1 MSNSNHFEQQ
11 ITNQN
16 QTNSELKN
24 QEDGLERSES
34 EILRIKYEK
43 EINLNKALDL
53 MYNAK
58 RSHQS
63 FIMDNQD
70 QHFVIEQLNQLKFFQ
85 DVIQKC
91 RIKTFSQICLEHLN
105 IEIFTEGNI
114 LFHKGDMI
122 DKILIIA
129 NGEVVVY
136 SDKPN
141 KELLQDQANFKKNKL
156 KNTSV
161 YDKVFLKKNIR
172 KLEYISQGV
181 LTVKNTNK
189 LRVGDYFGDSRCPQ
203 EQNQEQNRVY
213 VACSNLKAITIYKDI
228 FENLIDLALDEKSK
242 KKLTFFKQLLPSS
255 PLLHLV
261 QFIHYVKEKSY
272 KYKELIY
279 QENEPSPKYL
289 YVINDGEVTIQ
300 IHPSEELKKQYRTR
314 VELAILAKFEVFG
327 DEPLLEISRR
337 TDAQCRTKQGASVYY
352 FKAKDLKRQLDLNEH
367 ILQLLERNS
376 KLKSEFQQN
385 QLEQIIA
392 MNKEMEKQNE
402 LFFKKKETIIDQ
414 ILTEITTNTQKKTN
428 KNMGLYVDQNIVE
441 QTYDVVPKNADDT
454 KYFSRI
460 NVFTSHDSKQKL
472 STIDIYVQKRS
483 RMFSS
488 LSQRQSC
495 LNHSYDNCQSI
506 NASLNNKIYNMNQAQ
521 NSNHFQAENNYN
533 TSQLTTDNT
542 RNNSS
547 IFRKHFIQNSLTTLS
562 TNSMAQVFDNNQQQN
577 NISLFI
583 NTLHRRKSQSVF
595 ISHGLKDSIFQEQ
608 NDEEVLNNFSS
619 IEKMRN
625 VKITNYNKLCNTQR
639 NIHIK
644 EKSNSPNN
652 LQLYSQKKEQQVKSQ
667 NSLIVNTPPSQQLFS
682 QIPSRKSTISPF
694 LTNQQLQQQQISS
707 NQSYL
712 SNQKHTKY
720 PFMIRMQ
727 HIYDKMRIEDQ
738 SIENINSI
746 QSSRT
751 ENQQSEAKQRYIKS
765 QTSGQRSKEPTMY
778 HHQIVSANQSPTNQ
792 FKQINDKNFSI
803 IKNSFFTKKQ
813 QNRLKNL
820 IFQGDNLQNQEE
832 NNQKSKKLVSL
843 SKQSY
848 QLDQNDLPLLNLYR
862 IQHKQSIKYHS
873 EQKNKSL
880 QPKKRIPNNT
890 NFIRKIDKE
899 DKFLPTFYLDYS
911 FM

>member
-1 MSNSNHFEQQ
+1 MSNSNHFEEK

-16 QTNSELKN
+16 QVYNEQKS

-34 EILRIKYEK
+34 EILRIKNEK

-53 MYNAK
+53 IYNAK
-58 RSHQS
+58 RSHQG

-70 QHFVIEQLNQLKFFQ
+70 QNFVVEQLNQLKFFQ

-122 DKILIIA
+122 DKIHIIA

-136 SDKPN
+136 SDKSN

-156 KNTSV
+156 KNTSA
-161 YDKVFLKKNIR
+161 YDKIFLKKNIR

-189 LRVGDYFGDSRCPQ
+189 LRVGDYFGDYRCPQ
-203 EQNQEQNRVY
+203 EQNLEQNRIY
-213 VACSNLKAITIYKDI
+213 VACSNLKTITIYKDI

-242 KKLTFFKQLLPSS
+242 NKLTFFKQLLPCS

-272 KYKELIY
+272 KYKEFIF

-300 IHPSEELKKQYRTR
+300 IHPSEELKKQYKTR

-327 DEPLLEISRR
+327 DEPLLGISRR
-337 TDAQCRTKQGASVYY
+337 TDAQCRTKQGATVYY
-352 FKAKDLKRQLDLNEH
+352 FKAKDLKRQSELNEH
-367 ILQLLERNS
+367 ILKLLERNS
-376 KLKSEFQQN
+376 KLKSEFQQS
-385 QLEQIIA
+385 QLEQIKV

-428 KNMGLYVDQNIVE
+428 KNMGLYVDQTIVE
-441 QTYDVVPKNADDT
+441 QTYDVVPKNAEEK

-460 NVFTSHDSKQKL
+460 NVFTSHDSKQKQ
-472 STIDIYVQKRS
+472 SSIDIDFSKRS

-495 LNHSYDNCQSI
+495 LNNSYDNSQSV
-506 NASLNNKIYNMNQAQ
+506 NTSLNNKIYNMNQAQ
-521 NSNHFQAENNYN
+521 NVNHFEADNNQN

-547 IFRKHFIQNSLTTLS
+547 IFRNHFIQNSQTTLS
-562 TNSMAQVFDNNQQQN
+562 TNSMAQVFDNNQQKN
-577 NISLFI
+577 SISLFI
-583 NTLHRRKSQSVF
+583 NNLQRRKSQSVF
-595 ISHGLKDSIFQEQ
+595 ISHGLKDSIFHEQ

-639 NIHIK
+639 IIDIK
-644 EKSNSPNN
+644 EKSNSPSNS
-652 LQLYSQKKEQQVKSQ
+652 QLDCQKQEQQVKSQ
-667 NSLIVNTPPSQQLFS
+667 KSLIINTPPSQQKFIQS
-682 QIPSRKSTISPF
+682 PSRKSTISPF
-694 LTNQQLQQQQISS
+694 LTNQQQQQISS

-738 SIENINSI
+738 SLENVNSI
-746 QSSRT
+746 QTSRT
-751 ENQQSEAKQRYIKS
+751 ENQQSSAKQRYIKS
-765 QTSGQRSKEPTMY
+765 QTSGQRSKEPTIY
-778 HHQIVSANQSPTNQ
+778 HHQIVSANQSPTNNQ
-792 FKQINDKNFSI
+792 FKQINDKNFSN

-813 QNRLKNL
+813 QNKLKNL
-820 IFQGDNLQNQEE
+820 IFQGDNLQSQEE
-832 NNQKSKKLVSL
+832 NSYKSKELANL

-880 QPKKRIPNNT
+880 QPKKRIPNT